1 MVIPRSASTS
11 LLDTASPT
19 PHFETGSFAPV
30 PVSTGTPRAQQRAP
44 SDPSLL
50 AESNSPL
57 MSPTSTRYPS
67 NNLPKAEGPP
77 SFSTATAT
85 TGASNR
91 GQQQQQQQYQ
101 QTPSNCWWYPR
112 KNSSLPDFVLISEFS
127 EVEGPRAVM
136 TIPDNIVDLT
146 RDSYSSHKQRSQ
158 ESSDTSNTTLGPT
171 NSSNVQAQ
179 EETFDIHEFVLRIT
193 SVDQQVRE
201 MSEGFRIPDDIE
213 VHICDTEKGYWAY
226 VHHFTLFDINARG
239 FVRPFC
245 MSYITRDPYKIMG
258 HYEDMRH
265 KFSKAALYFKTG
277 NFTLFR
283 QDLTRKLRDLN
294 YTNNLLSD
302 APTDSTQFPDIST
315 ASIQGGSSLPSESS
329 QNTLTQLTVE
339 AEDFPE
345 EPKAAPVAEGLNE
358 QQKADLESI
367 KEAIESATLIISVL
381 EHYSVDGQPLLGH
394 ADDGNEGPTS
404 MAPLSDLSP
413 MTSSENLAMLAA
425 GRSGTNDSSLFLGAT
440 SRPGSRIRHKLST
453 PNVLGGT
460 PSRILDAAITGAS
473 GAMMP
478 DGLTAPLPHLLGLQ
492 YEQSRKNSVVSEY
505 DSIMYE
511 TPEYEAQYVTTLYP
525 LFRDEVVFRP
535 LRELCVATMVWNSSI
550 QFHLG
555 IKKIKDILKDFQ
567 SDTQMLGEATDNA
580 KRMHPTSASLTIGPR
595 FMLNFRNPDFNRV
608 TVRQAQHQEAPV
620 PLMELLEGISLAN
633 VPSDDGIT
641 NQEVLLP
648 GTQETAANLGE
659 AATTERK
666 SGPNLYMGDADDEQ
680 TGYDSLDD
688 EASFFTAATGMA
700 TQTDTPTRETFVV
713 TPLERSARV
722 AEWHQQ
728 QQTLHHSNPPDDST
742 EQVPFAFGAGVNHGE
757 SSLTTG
763 TINRKQHRNS
773 AQSGTS
779 IGVGGPSGP
788 TGPGPGS
795 IYAASYPTIVLETLQ
810 KDPTLAKH
818 LVYALLS
825 GQKVCIMG
833 QTESESKV
841 RVLVA
846 VLATFLP
853 HTGYPTREEQLI
865 EHQRQIVLWHQGYG
879 MLQVADM
886 DKYCLVGVDSSKI
899 DPKFLEADICIL
911 DYDTL
916 TWVNGRQYTDGILL
930 ESIFRNMS
938 VFSEDTSF
946 LAFVDSKLFE
956 VLLKAFLYYY
966 LVFHGRLYQGGLL
979 LHLGAQSF
987 YSSGV
992 SDDGEAF
999 SYQSNFHSTRESSVT
1014 LGRSGFSRGGRS
1026 TSAYPSSIY
1035 VGTNHRRNSTI
1046 RSASLSSHE
1055 SSDAEKPLTGPRA
1068 TRMES
1073 RRRHTDDVHYDQN
1086 SLRNKY
1092 RGRQGISGDESSHI
1106 GGQMQFTTSQGMR
1119 KWKKWFEYW
1128 SAKSAAMID
1137 PALAAF
1143 VRSDSIAAID
1153 GAAGDGGG
1161 DGGGDGTRRKRN
1173 GSRRSSPHRRSR
1185 HLPGHHRHASPGR
1198 SREAKER
1205 DRMRDRKSTLD
1216 HFDDFKMKPAI
1227 SSSSDSESHRNEKDG
1242 ARSLHNEAGDNDPDA
1257 ESRIDETHATSS
1269 EALSPKFGS
1278 NKGSSALRRLK
1289 PKRALTLH
1297 RSHPR
1302 TSDQEHDQPD
1312 GGGGTTANG
1321 VQLSRAPSSGSA
1333 ASPPPSATFR
1343 SLAGAIRAMSFSPS
1357 STSANTNTSAQ
1368 RPSVSGAASHLDSS
1382 AKSRSGRMSL
1392 DGQYSRGS
1400 SRDFSDTNLRNS
1412 KDVKRRGSTRAKA
1425 KAWFKAQKKRRSRV
1439 YEDDYIGNEEI
1450 DVNENEHAP
1459 DYEPEHEDEQEPLTK
1474 DHQNQNVDQM
1484 EGQYAEQQSSPM
1496 SDPESTKPIRPPLKS
1511 APASTMSLARGSLV
1525 TPLLPVESRSVEDL
1539 TEAMRALATME
1550 PQGSPEPSPAMQPS
1564 TTSSLQ
1570 PLEVPLTLEEIAAQ
1584 EPTKLSSS
1592 RAPPPT
1598 ISAATI
1604 HSHYNLSSGDSSH
1617 VSSANGS
1624 RITSP
1629 TFTTSFTGSAKHHQL
1644 QRHRQQRQ
1652 QQKQE
1657 QRVESYS
1664 KGTGL
1669 TSGLMSAVTTA
1680 VTVGETRS
1688 DFDDSE
1694 ADRRWDLDKESATEY
1709 ETSMETFAGAD
1720 GNGSPEG
1727 SRSTSVSAN
1736 RSRQSLDSIGRPSLG
1751 AVSIKSAIVA
1761 PSAGTA
1767 AIDEA
1772 TVVSEHGVVHETT
1785 TTKESEIQQT
1795 TAGNDSDIKD
1805 TVALTEEEEVAVR
1818 EMLGGVTG
1826 ADDWAIIVHLA
1837 TMVDEHERSKRSE
1850 DADAE

>member
-1 MVIPRSASTS
+1 
-11 LLDTASPT
+11 
-19 PHFETGSFAPV
+19 
-30 PVSTGTPRAQQRAP
+30 
-44 SDPSLL
+44 
-50 AESNSPL
+50 
-57 MSPTSTRYPS
+57 
-67 NNLPKAEGPP
+67 
-77 SFSTATAT
+77 
-85 TGASNR
+85 
-91 GQQQQQQQYQ
+91 
-101 QTPSNCWWYPR
+101 
-112 KNSSLPDFVLISEFS
+112 
-127 EVEGPRAVM
+127 M

-158 ESSDTSNTTLGPT
+158 ESSDTSNTTHGPGG
-171 NSSNVQAQ
+171 SSNAQAQ

-201 MSEGFRIPDDIE
+201 MSEGFRIPEDIE
-213 VHICDTEKGYWAY
+213 VHISDTEKGYWAY

-245 MSYITRDPYKIMG
+245 MSYITRDPYKIMA

-277 NFTLFR
+277 NYTLFR

-302 APTDSTQFPDIST
+302 APADATQYQDIAT

-339 AEDFPE
+339 AEDLPE
-345 EPKAAPVAEGLNE
+345 KPDAALITEGLNE

-394 ADDGNEGPTS
+394 ADDGNEGPNS

-425 GRSGTNDSSLFLGAT
+425 SRSGTNDSSLFLGAT

-460 PSRILDAAITGAS
+460 PSRILDAAITGVP

-492 YEQSRKNSVVSEY
+492 HEQSRKNSVVSEY
-505 DSIMYE
+505 DSMMYE
-511 TPEYEAQYVTTLYP
+511 APEYEAQYVTTLYP
-525 LFRDEVVFRP
+525 LFRDEVIFRP

-567 SDTQMLGEATDNA
+567 SDTQMFGEAADNA
-580 KRMHPTSASLTIGPR
+580 KRMRPR

-633 VPSDDGIT
+633 APSDDGIA

-648 GTQETAANLGE
+648 GTQESAANLGE
-659 AATTERK
+659 VAMTERK
-666 SGPNLYMGDADDEQ
+666 SGPNLYADDADDEQ

-700 TQTDTPTRETFVV
+700 TQTDTPTREAFVV
-713 TPLERSARV
+713 TPLDRSARV

-728 QQTLHHSNPPDDST
+728 QQTLHHSKPPDGST
-742 EQVPFAFGAGVNHGE
+742 EQIPFAFGVGLNHGE
-757 SSLTTG
+757 SSLATG
-763 TINRKQHRNS
+763 AINRKQHRNS
-773 AQSGTS
+773 AQSGAS
-779 IGVGGPSGP
+779 IGLAGP
-788 TGPGPGS
+788 TGPGAGS
-795 IYAASYPTIVLETLQ
+795 IHAASSPTVVLETLQ

-833 QTESESKV
+833 QTESEPKV

-853 HTGYPTREEQLI
+853 HAGYPTREGQLI
-865 EHQRQIVLWHQGYG
+865 EHQRQIVLWHQGHG
-879 MLQVADM
+879 LLQVTDM
-886 DKYCLVGVDSSKI
+886 DKYRLVGVDSGKI

-979 LHLGAQSF
+979 LHPGAQSF

-999 SYQSNFHSTRESSVT
+999 SYQSNFHSTRESPAT
-1014 LGRSGFSRGGRS
+1014 LGRSGLSRGSGRS
-1026 TSAYPSSIY
+1026 TSAYPSSMY
-1035 VGTNHRRNSTI
+1035 VGTDHRRNSTM
-1046 RSASLSSHE
+1046 RSASLSSRE
-1055 SSDAEKPLTGPRA
+1055 SSDAEKSLTGPRE
-1068 TRMES
+1068 TRLGS

-1086 SLRNKY
+1086 SRGNKY
-1092 RGRQGISGDESSHI
+1092 RNRQDISGDESNHI

-1143 VRSDSIAAID
+1143 VRSDSTSAID
-1153 GAAGDGGG
+1153 GTAGGG
-1161 DGGGDGTRRKRN
+1161 GGARRKRN

-1185 HLPGHHRHASPGR
+1185 HSSGHHHHTSPGR

-1205 DRMRDRKSTLD
+1205 DRMRDRDRDRKSTLD
-1216 HFDDFKMKPAI
+1216 HFDDFKVKPAM
-1227 SSSSDSESHRNEKDG
+1227 SSSSDSESHRNEKKDG
-1242 ARSLHNEAGDNDPDA
+1242 ARSLHNETEDNDPGV
-1257 ESRIDETHATSS
+1257 ESRIDETHATLAESLSS
-1269 EALSPKFGS
+1269 KSGS
-1278 NKGSSALRRLK
+1278 NKSSGALRRLK

-1302 TSDQEHDQPD
+1302 TSDQENDQPD
-1312 GGGGTTANG
+1312 GGDGVTANG
-1321 VQLSRAPSSGSA
+1321 TQLSRTPSSGSA

-1357 STSANTNTSAQ
+1357 STSANANTSAQ
-1368 RPSVSGAASHLDSS
+1368 GSSVSGTLSHLDSS
-1382 AKSRSGRMSL
+1382 AKSHSGRLSL
-1392 DGQYSRGS
+1392 DGQYSRRS
-1400 SRDFSDTNLRNS
+1400 SRDFSDSNLRNS

-1425 KAWFKAQKKRRSRV
+1425 KAWFKAQRKRKSRV

-1450 DVNENEHAP
+1450 DVNENERKL

-1474 DHQNQNVDQM
+1474 DHQDQNIDQM
-1484 EGQYAEQQSSPM
+1484 EDRHAEQQSSPI

-1511 APASTMSLARGSLV
+1511 APASTVSLASGSLV
-1525 TPLLPVESRSVEDL
+1525 APPLPVESRSAEDL
-1539 TEAMRALATME
+1539 TEAMRILGTME
-1550 PQGSPEPSPAMQPS
+1550 PQGLSEPSPAIQPS
-1564 TTSSLQ
+1564 SISSPR

-1584 EPTKLSSS
+1584 EPTKLDSS

-1604 HSHYNLSSGDSSH
+1604 HNHYNLSSGDSSH

-1644 QRHRQQRQ
+1644 QQHRQHRQ
-1652 QQKQE
+1652 QQKQ
-1657 QRVESYS
+1657 QKRLESYS
-1664 KGTGL
+1664 NGAEL

-1680 VTVGETRS
+1680 VAVGEIRS

-1694 ADRRWDLDKESATEY
+1694 TDRRWDLGKESATEY

-1727 SRSTSVSAN
+1727 SRSASISAN
-1736 RSRQSLDSIGRPSLG
+1736 RSRQSLDFTERPSLE

-1761 PSAGTA
+1761 PSTGSTA
-1767 AIDEA
+1767 INEAI
-1772 TVVSEHGVVHETT
+1772 VIPEHGVIHETT
-1785 TTKESEIQQT
+1785 TTKESEMSQT
-1795 TAGNDSDIKD
+1795 TAGNDSDTKD
-1805 TVALTEEEEVAVR
+1805 TVALTEEEEAAVR

-1826 ADDWAIIVHLA
+1826 VDDWAIIVHLA
-1837 TMVDEHERSKRSE
+1837 TMVDEHERSKGSE